1 MDIRI
6 NSKYKFTG
14 GDEISHYDA
23 SFEENPTLYQ
33 FVCWVLRSIGE
44 WGYIEDRNT
53 PDPKHL
59 PYNFPKKIVEY
70 RYGKIIFLCDD
81 YDQLKD
87 KKIALTNMDGGWSR
101 MDYTIK
107 FID

>member
-6 NSKYKFTG
+6 NTKYKSTS
-14 GDEISHYDA
+14 GDAISHYDVW
-23 SFEENPTLYQ
+23 FEENPTLYE
-33 FVCWVLRSIGE
+33 FVCWVLTKKSDE
-44 WGYIEDRNT
+44 WGYIEDQDNRN
-53 PDPKHL
+53 K
-59 PYNFPKKIVEY
+59 YNIPKKIMEY
-70 RYGKIIFLCDD
+70 SHGKIVSLCDD

-87 KKIALTNMDGGWSR
+87 KTIAITYMDGGWTR